1 MNFCKEYQIWLM
13 DNKLEIRALIQF
25 ETLYRK
31 QNIEEKRDMGLIE
44 LNLEVTSEQFKLIF

>member
-1 MNFCKEYQIWLM
+1 M

-44 LNLEVTSEQFKLIF
+44 LNLKVTSEQFKLIF